1 MFKVWTE
8 RQLPADLAAA
18 FDGLA
23 VLVGPPPADA
33 ERRYEDLPGSH
44 AIVAAGGS
52 FGVDVMDLS
61 PELLVVSRT
70 GIGYDKV
77 DVEGATARHIAVC
90 NTPDGPTISTA
101 EFALSLLFAAAKKLK
116 LAEGQLRR
124 NPQGRD
130 FYGEHDAIELYG
142 LTLGLVGLGRIGRHV
157 AKVALAM
164 GMKVIAYD
172 PFVSAKAAAQ
182 LGVTSIHA
190 LDELLA
196 QADAVSLHLP
206 LTPETRHIIN
216 AEKLALMKPGA
227 LFINASR
234 GALVDEP
241 ALIAALE
248 AGRLS
253 GVGLDVTDPEPP
265 LPTNPMLGRED
276 VVLTP
281 HVGSATVAGKRRIL
295 EATIANITSVLRGEQ
310 PIDMVNCLAG
320 SSAAL
325 GEAAL
330 AGEPGWYTHSAAPAG
345 K

>member
-8 RQLPADLAAA
+8 RELPADLAAE

-23 VLVGPPPADA
+23 TIVGPPPEDPA
-33 ERRYEDLPGSH
+33 ERYRDLPGAH
-44 AIVAAGGS
+44 AIVAAGGT
-52 FGVDVMDLS
+52 FGADVLDRSSEM
-61 PELLVVSRT
+61 LVVSRT

-77 DVEGATARHIAVC
+77 DVEAASARHIAVC

-101 EFALSLLFAAAKKLK
+101 EFALALLLATAKKLK

-124 NPQGRD
+124 FPDGRD
-130 FYGEHDAIELYG
+130 FYKEHDAIELYG

-157 AKVALAM
+157 GKVALAM
-164 GMKVIAYD
+164 GMKVVAYD

-182 LGVTSIHA
+182 LGIESIPS
-190 LDELLA
+190 LDDLLGR
-196 QADAVSLHLP
+196 ADVVSLHLP
-206 LTPETRHIIN
+206 LTADTRHLIS

-234 GALVDEP
+234 GGLVDEP

-248 AGRLS
+248 AGRLG

-265 LPTNPMLGRED
+265 LPINPMLARED

-281 HVGSATVAGKRRIL
+281 HVGSATAAGKHRIL
-295 EATIANITSVLRGEQ
+295 SATVANIVSVLKGELPQ
-310 PIDMVNCLAG
+310 DMVNFAIWPDVQRRW
-320 SSAAL
+320 AAMR
-325 GEAAL
+325 
-330 AGEPGWYTHSAAPAG
+330 
-345 K
+345 